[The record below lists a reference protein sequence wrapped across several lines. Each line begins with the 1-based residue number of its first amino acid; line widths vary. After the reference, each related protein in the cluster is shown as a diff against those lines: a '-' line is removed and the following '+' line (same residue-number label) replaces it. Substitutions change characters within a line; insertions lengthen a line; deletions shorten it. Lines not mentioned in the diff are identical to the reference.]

1 MRTNGQNTEVKF
13 TNEQENFIVKTII
26 EAINNKEITT
36 LPMMRLMLG
45 DMLEAGLFSY
55 VDMYE
60 ILNYNYPEFI
70 LDLHLGEAKN
80 SMREVFEFALF
91 NRSYTSES
99 LLREILEAYIGAY
112 RFDIEELLVIFE
124 NLYPQYINTFISI
137 NKYLGTINEEF
148 LIGE

>member
-1 MRTNGQNTEVKF
+1 MRTTV
-13 TNEQENFIVKTII
+13 TNKQEDVIVKAII

-36 LPMMRLMLG
+36 LPTMRMMIG
-45 DMLEAGLFSY
+45 DMIEADLFSY
-55 VDMYE
+55 ADMYE

-80 SMREVFEFALF
+80 SMEEVFEFALF

-124 NLYPQYINTFISI
+124 NLYPQYINTFVSI
-137 NKYLGTINEEF
+137 NKYFGTINEEF